1 MDLKSFEKRKYLKH
15 RKNIKINNNI
25 LRAFEINKIPK
36 FRRKKWKKKDKT
48 KKIVIKKLL
57 KFIFIIIL
65 LLILLLPYNTNLQRN
80 LIPTNFKRNKVVV
93 GIFAGR
99 KKHLEILMVYLK
111 YLLYHNKI
119 SEIHLWQFTNNK
131 NDTDYLKS
139 ISNLHKTNGNFTD
152 YADIYPE
159 INNNSFEIKIK
170 MKKNGSCIL
179 LNDKY
184 EIIFNIDN
192 TNYIKVTLNIN
203 NNYYSWVHN
212 IKYKETEFVK
222 YIFKIIDNKLIIN
235 GANNFEIKHDIDK
248 NNFDSIKIKSLNNSQ
263 TFWDYKEVKNKNIKL
278 FDTIHRRGGAWY
290 EMYGY
295 YIEYNDYDILMKM
308 DDDICYL
315 DIERFDEYINYIKIS
330 KNNITFPNLVNHA
343 VSVFYNN
350 KNGLVPNSE
359 LKYRYQNRKSAWDI
373 FDYYADGQQGKKI
386 HEYFLNNIDKFT
398 HNNFTPILLNGLK
411 PSICAFGITREV
423 YQKSY
428 LSTAIFPNESMAKT
442 YIFGDE
448 PYASKL
454 LNNYLYPRFICIHFA
469 FGYQRTSGISD
480 SLLAIY
486 KNLAKKYIIPDDS

>member
-15 RKNIKINNNI
+15 RKNIKIKNNV
-25 LRAFEINKIPK
+25 LRTFEINKKPK
-36 FRRKKWKKKDKT
+36 FRRKKWKKKD
-48 KKIVIKKLL
+48 
-57 KFIFIIIL
+57 
-65 LLILLLPYNTNLQRN
+65 
-80 LIPTNFKRNKVVV
+80 
-93 GIFAGR
+93 
-99 KKHLEILMVYLK
+99 
-111 YLLYHNKI
+111 
-119 SEIHLWQFTNNK
+119 
-131 NDTDYLKS
+131 
-139 ISNLHKTNGNFTD
+139 KTNGNFTD

-222 YIFKIIDNKLIIN
+222 YIFKIIDNKLIIK
-235 GANNFEIKHDIDK
+235 GKNNFEIKQAIDEK
-248 NNFDSIKIKSLNNSQ
+248 YFNSIRIKSLSNSE
-263 TFWDYKEVKNKNIKL
+263 TFWDYKEVK
-278 FDTIHRRGGAWY
+278 
-290 EMYGY
+290 
-295 YIEYNDYDILMKM
+295 MKM